1 MSPNPRRS
9 ILLMTKSKNRF
20 LYLALLCFLGILT
33 VLVADGYMGVYDTL
47 KVRSGEF
54 EQTFEA
60 DFWVQEFAIAQA
72 STSSGGMISCS
83 YLVDNHLFSAYNA
96 TLEVWV
102 ERNRERVRDV
112 LSRDLSVA
120 AFKSEEITFDIDTT
134 GLAPAQV
141 NESLEYSVVIKRG
154 EIERRLV
161 IFVGG
166 GPAKPVGA
174 IG

>member
-1 MSPNPRRS
+1 
-9 ILLMTKSKNRF
+9 MTKSKNRF

-60 DFWVQEFAIAQA
+60 DFWTQEFAVAQ
-72 STSSGGMISCS
+72 SSAREGDVISCS
-83 YLVDNHLFSAYNA
+83 YMVDNHLFNTYGAK
-96 TLEVWV
+96 LEVWV

-112 LSRDLSVA
+112 LSQDLSVA
-120 AFKSEEITFDIDTT
+120 AFKREEITFDIDTT
-134 GLAPAQV
+134 GLTPAQA

-154 EIERRLV
+154 DTERRLV